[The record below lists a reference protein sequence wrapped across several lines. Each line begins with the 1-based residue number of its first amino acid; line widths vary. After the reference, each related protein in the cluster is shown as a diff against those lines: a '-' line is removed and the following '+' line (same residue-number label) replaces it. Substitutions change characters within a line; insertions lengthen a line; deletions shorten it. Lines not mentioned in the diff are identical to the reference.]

1 MKSIAILKV
10 LVLGWMIFFLA
21 PSFVFAKQ
29 NEKQIVILHSNNLNG
44 KILPCPT

>member
-29 NEKQIVILHSNNLNG
+29 DKTQIIILHTNNLNG
-44 KILPCPT
+44 KVIPCPT